1 MKTIRVR
8 ATVTADR
15 RAVLELPELPADVL
29 PGEHE
34 FEVGLPAMVVEFP
47 PVMLEK
53 VLADRPKAF
62 PSRPTHPKLA
72 AEHDAFEAML
82 PELMRQHAGRFVA
95 VEGGKVVAVGD
106 SEVGVLTAVYRANPT
121 GHPLVRL
128 VTDQPQPLPRLP
140 SLRQLGERPA

>member
-8 ATVTADR
+8 ATVTPDR

-34 FEVGLPAMVVEFP
+34 FEVGLAPAVIDFPKEMVAK
-47 PVMLEK
+47 LT
-53 VLADRPKAF
+53 ADRPKAF

-82 PELMRQHAGRFVA
+82 PELLAQYAGRYVA
-95 VEGGKVVAVGD
+95 IAGGKVVAVGD
-106 SEVGVLTAVYRANPT
+106 SEVGVLNAAYRGNP
-121 GHPLVRL
+121 GGRPLVRR
-128 VTDQPQPLPRLP
+128 VTDQPQPLPRIP
-140 SLRQLGERPA
+140 WGRLREAGQ